1 MFENIH
7 TVQSAFREILCEDTN
22 FEINNILNFIHR
34 KVAHTI
40 YSTQYKKVKKQTVTH
55 AYTHTPRQTYKH
67 VASIKA

>member
-34 KVAHTI
+34 KVSHTI
-40 YSTQYKKVKKQTVTH
+40 YSTQYKKVKKQTNSH
-55 AYTHTPRQTYKH
+55 ACIYTHTQTNIQTR
-67 VASIKA
+67 S